1 MSIDLGAGADKLSLA
16 NVANAGTVKNIEQ
29 LIGSSGADTIT
40 LGSVAQNASIDLAG
54 GNDTLTFGA
63 FNNIAT
69 VSNVETVT
77 GGTGADTITLG
88 SPLTTSTSIDL
99 GAGSDQ
105 LTLGGGGNT
114 GTVKNVETVIG
125 GSGADV
131 VTIGTALVNGSV
143 DLAGGS
149 DTLQLGNLT
158 NRVSVTNTETV
169 FGGTGNDTVVLTGS
183 NAALVVGGA
192 GMNFIT
198 GNTGADQFVLDQ
210 NSAGNTSTILNF
222 SAAKGDK
229 IALDTA
235 GNGTLSGNAYNLGG
249 TALIDGTDLKAV
261 ADAASRLA
269 TVESNGGTAGSF
281 TNKIPAS
288 CITAPTASSLVAAL

>member
-1 MSIDLGAGADKLSLA
+1 
-16 NVANAGTVKNIEQ
+16 
-29 LIGSSGADTIT
+29 
-40 LGSVAQNASIDLAG
+40 
-54 GNDTLTFGA
+54 
-63 FNNIAT
+63 
-69 VSNVETVT
+69 
-77 GGTGADTITLG
+77 
-88 SPLTTSTSIDL
+88 
-99 GAGSDQ
+99 
-105 LTLGGGGNT
+105 
-114 GTVKNVETVIG
+114 VIG

-269 TVESNGGTAGSF
+269 AVESNGGNGGFVYQQDTGELYYSTNGVFAGGGTLIGVVDSGSNVPWIYNSNAF
-281 TNKIPAS
+281 
-288 CITAPTASSLVAAL
+288 VQV